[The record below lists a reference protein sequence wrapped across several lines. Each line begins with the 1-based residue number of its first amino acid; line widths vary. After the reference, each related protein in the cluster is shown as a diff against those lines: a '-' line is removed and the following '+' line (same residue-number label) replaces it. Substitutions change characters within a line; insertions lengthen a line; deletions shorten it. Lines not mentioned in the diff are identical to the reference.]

1 MEILIPDLYTFVQ
14 ASMRYH
20 AGMSKQMTIRGVP
33 DEVARKIRRLSR
45 ERGSSVNTTVL
56 EILRHAVSVDAR
68 RDLLA
73 RYATWTAEDIAQVED
88 AVAAQRVIDD
98 SLWR

>member
-1 MEILIPDLYTFVQ
+1 MV
-14 ASMRYH
+14 
-20 AGMSKQMTIRGVP
+20 KQMTIRGVP
-33 DEVARKIRRLSR
+33 EEVAGKLLRLSR

-56 EILRHAVSVDAR
+56 EILSQAVGMNAR
-68 RDLLA
+68 RERLA
-73 RYATWTAEDIAQVED
+73 RYATWTSEDLAQVED

>member
-1 MEILIPDLYTFVQ
+1 
-14 ASMRYH
+14 MRYN
-20 AGMSKQMTIRGVP
+20 AGVSKQMTIRGVS
-33 DEVARKIRRLSR
+33 DDVARKIRRLSR

-56 EILRHAVSVDAR
+56 EILSHAVGVDAR
-68 RDLLA
+68 RELLA
-73 RYATWTAEDIAQVED
+73 SYATWTAEEFAQVEE